1 MTAEIHKKPGEDK
14 DTSARGGKRGKVMM
28 DEERERERKSGR
40 TAQSLRSKGGR
51 DGENSDKNKGSLSLY
66 LAASTV
72 ALVSG
77 GGGGGGSSSIIRA
90 RSTFFLLTRGRHGDK
105 RSVQRR
111 GCYGRKYLNL
121 PSIAAPF
128 WRVGVDLQS
137 DLVSGPNQDIVH
149 SELPRHDDTR
159 GDDPGDC

>member
-1 MTAEIHKKPGEDK
+1 MTAEIHKKPREDK

-66 LAASTV
+66 LAASRV

-105 RSVQRR
+105 RSVQRGGVLGSQISQSALHCR
-111 GCYGRKYLNL
+111 TVLASWCGSSVRS
-121 PSIAAPF
+121 SIRTKSGHCPF
-128 WRVGVDLQS
+128 RTS
-137 DLVSGPNQDIVH
+137 STR
-149 SELPRHDDTR
+149 RHAW
-159 GDDPGDC
+159 